1 MPRGVSKAKASA
13 GARRKK
19 APAKKGKATKSS
31 GDDSSSGSTRA
42 KGVVFDELVEAVR
55 GALDMKPK
63 EKLHTKA
70 MFGGLCCWI
79 DGPPKQ
85 GIMLCGVTS
94 KSEVLKCTIISR
106 LFGGRV
112 SQLQQAFWF
121 LPADLHEVPH
131 WDCCERAV

>member
-1 MPRGVSKAKASA
+1 M
-13 GARRKK
+13 KK
-19 APAKKGKATKSS
+19 APTKKSKATKSS
-31 GDDSSSGSTRA
+31 GDDSSSSSSDSTRA

-94 KSEVLKCTIISR
+94 KSEVLKCTNISR

-112 SQLQQAFWF
+112 SQLR
-121 LPADLHEVPH
+121 ADLHEVPH